1 MTENIVKKGLSLS
14 KNKKYMLVK
23 YGRMGILGWFEHDE
37 LNLPKACHPRVV
49 VKTERGLELGEIIGP
64 PCYKHGQFRF
74 SEEQVDKYYADS
86 GADQTIPLAGEFQ
99 RYATSQDIV
108 EEQKLAE
115 SSIEE
120 LESAK
125 KAIRE
130 MNLDMKVVAAE
141 HLFGGER
148 IIYYFLADGR
158 VDFREL
164 VKRIAR
170 EYQTRIEMRQIGSR
184 DEAKLV
190 GDYETCGMECCCKKY
205 LKILKPV
212 NMRMAKLQ
220 KATLDPSK
228 ISGHC
233 GRLKCCLRYEDETY
247 QHLRQNLPKKNSRVS
262 TPQGEGRVVDAQV
275 LTQLV
280 IVQDDNGAEFAVPL
294 EEVKVIADVD
304 RTERP
309 DRNDRSDRNDRP
321 QRIAPRG
328 PVNQPVQAKTEN
340 IEQSPPEEEPVE
352 PEEPLEQEDLD
363 VPGDDNNSQEE
374 EK

>member
-1 MTENIVKKGLSLS
+1 
-14 KNKKYMLVK
+14 
-23 YGRMGILGWFEHDE
+23 
-37 LNLPKACHPRVV
+37 
-49 VKTERGLELGEIIGP
+49 
-64 PCYKHGQFRF
+64 
-74 SEEQVDKYYADS
+74 
-86 GADQTIPLAGEFQ
+86 
-99 RYATSQDIV
+99 
-108 EEQKLAE
+108 
-115 SSIEE
+115 
-120 LESAK
+120 
-125 KAIRE
+125 

-328 PVNQPVQAKTEN
+328 PVNQPVQNKNEN